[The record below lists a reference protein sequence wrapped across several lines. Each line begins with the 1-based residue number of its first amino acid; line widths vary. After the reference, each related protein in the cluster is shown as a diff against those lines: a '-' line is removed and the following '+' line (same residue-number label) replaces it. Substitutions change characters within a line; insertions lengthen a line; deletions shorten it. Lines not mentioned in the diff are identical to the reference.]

1 VILFTYKLKTLK
13 HTLKLASQIIAAKQ
27 WQIQQFELS
36 GYGNIWSPTHQ
47 YHCWPLGARFL
58 KMGSEKIKFKSA
70 ISCQRKL
77 GFPS

>member
-36 GYGNIWSPTHQ
+36 GYGNI
-47 YHCWPLGARFL
+47 
-58 KMGSEKIKFKSA
+58 
-70 ISCQRKL
+70 
-77 GFPS
+77 